1 MFSRGTSNQKWRKAF
16 VYFEEFDKLALILS
30 SITITMILHELQGRQ
45 YIQEKSSV
53 GRNSVSGVLYQ
64 SDFLSMEQSLENT
77 LALAEN
83 TSLNSE
89 DINPEQFSHSGSRYA
104 LESSEEALVDSIF
117 VY

>member
-1 MFSRGTSNQKWRKAF
+1 MFSRGTSNQKWRKSF
-16 VYFEEFDKLALILS
+16 VYFVEFDKLALILS

-77 LALAEN
+77 LADN
-83 TSLNSE
+83 VSLNSE
-89 DINPEQFSHSGSRYA
+89 DINPEQFSHGGSRYA

>member
-64 SDFLSMEQSLENT
+64 SDYLSMEQSLENT
-77 LALAEN
+77 LADN
-83 TSLNSE
+83 VSLNSE